1 MINSELIFNNIEK
14 FDIYPS
20 HMGVFSSILDNI
32 ETEKRI
38 LIRGEQLSGKT
49 FFCRKLVYAIKEKL
63 NLKKNKIKF
72 YDLPLILLKIIGEND
87 ISVINFDVIRN
98 FIEKN
103 NPNKILKIDSFDLIV
118 LDDINDLFF
127 ADTLKI
133 EYNLNDD
140 QILFQLIED
149 NLYYTNKN
157 EIEKMNYSIYQLDFP
172 PLTEIKIMI
181 EEYMKIFKNYTIN
194 LVNLTKDKF
203 KALIT

>member
-127 ADTLKI
+127 ADISKI
-133 EYNLNDD
+133 EYNLNQD

-149 NLYYTNKN
+149 NLYYSNKN
-157 EIEKMNYSIYQLDFP
+157 EIEKINYSIYQLDFP

-181 EEYMKIFKNYTIN
+181 EEYMKIFKNYTID